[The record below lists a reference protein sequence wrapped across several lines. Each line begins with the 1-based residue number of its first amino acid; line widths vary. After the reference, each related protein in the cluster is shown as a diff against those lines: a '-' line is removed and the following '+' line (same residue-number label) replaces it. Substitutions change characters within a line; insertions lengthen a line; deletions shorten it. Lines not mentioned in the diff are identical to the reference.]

1 MLLDIIY
8 NRDISDKLPT
18 LRIRGK
24 HGVKT
29 DSLLLAKSLQTYQ
42 NGRQD
47 KVCNINKLY
56 KASQTVV
63 KGEVVNKPMLKNY
76 GQFGERLIPI
86 EKKLPTDKTTFKFE
100 HSEAINNTL
109 CVKSNVQTY
118 CRGVDIPN
126 FEHVIQ
132 QLPNIGD
139 IVKQLLTTIL
149 YIKGYHANDTLH
161 NRVIEANKL
170 KGTIYINTEGVER
183 KHKGYLNLHS
193 NTIVQTIYDNK
204 VVRIYIPIISIVKS
218 TCNVVKF
225 NKVVGTKDVNCFVEN
240 YDYRFTDVCLA
251 NVYKAINQA
260 VMVSND
266 VKID

>member
-42 NGRQD
+42 NSKQD

-56 KASQTVV
+56 KAEQSVF
-63 KGEVVNKPMLKNY
+63 KGEVVNIPMLKNY

-86 EKKLPTDKTTFKFE
+86 NENKTVKFIHTE
-100 HSEAINNTL
+100 TISNKIT
-109 CVKSNVQTY
+109 VKQKVQTY
-118 CRGVDIPN
+118 CKGINIPN
-126 FEHVIQ
+126 FEHVIKQ
-132 QLPNIGD
+132 YLDIGE

-161 NRVIEANKL
+161 NRIIEANKL
-170 KGTIYINTEGVER
+170 KGTIYINSEGIER
-183 KHKGYLNLHS
+183 KHKGYLNIQS
-193 NTIVQTIYDNK
+193 NTIVQTIYNNK
-204 VVRIYIPIISIVKS
+204 VVRIYIPIISIVKA

-225 NKVVGTKDVNCFVEN
+225 NKIVGNKDVNCFVEN
-240 YDYRFTDVCLA
+240 YDYRFTDKCIQAVQNA
-251 NVYKAINQA
+251 VNQA
-260 VMVSND
+260 VMVSNEG
-266 VKID
+266 VME